1 MKDYS
6 PSHNSCYKLTGTLFL
21 LLFLELHLPL
31 LGEVDAKIA
40 GVEKKG
46 SIVRDL
52 AYFHYSRGR
61 LMEASGHFLQAE
73 RLYRE
78 ALNYDPNSS
87 NLLTELAEAYLRN
100 NRVNEAVQAFE
111 KSVQVNK
118 GNLRAYKKLGAI
130 YLSIFEQERNR
141 QRIPKEDTLKKTIR
155 AFESIIRLAPKD
167 SNAYLVVARL
177 YRYLGKPSK
186 AIEILK
192 NSLQITPSSEDTL
205 TLLGRLY
212 VDQNQ
217 IPEAIQLFENALK
230 INSNSPML
238 LLQTGLAYQQLGD
251 HQKAAEIFRRGLDDG
266 PNSQFLRKNLAA
278 ALMDQGQ
285 IDEAETE
292 YLKVVKKDPKD
303 GEAFLGLGTISLKR
317 QLYEQA
323 LQHFKKANTY
333 LPNNV
338 EASYKLA
345 KLHEDLGHLEE
356 AQNGFEQLL
365 RIHHKSNE
373 DYTLPQLR
381 NQSIFL
387 THLGLIAK
395 ELGNFDKATN
405 YFEELKTLGTKN
417 DNGADQAWKEF
428 VKEKVNRSTAL
439 LIDLYRDS
447 KQISKALSVCGD
459 VNKNRMDMSKG
470 LRALCADVIAES
482 GNPSGG
488 LKQLQNMLEG
498 NKGDLEVYHYIFQ
511 IYQRQKKYK
520 KAEEKLYEAREYF
533 SKKESF
539 YFMLGALQ
547 ERQKKY
553 KKAARTFKKVI
564 NFNSKHAS
572 ALNYLGYMWADRGVR
587 LNESLGLIKR
597 AVAIEPNNGAFLDSL
612 GWVYYK
618 LNEFNKAVV
627 ELEKALALKPT
638 DPIINDH
645 LGDAYR
651 ESQRNIEALYQWKK
665 ALYFKPNKELE
676 KKIQLKIKEFTE
688 QSNSAF

>member
-1 MKDYS
+1 MKYYS
-6 PSHNSCYKLTGTLFL
+6 PSRNSCYKLTGTLFL
-21 LLFLELHLPL
+21 LLFLELHPPL
-31 LGEVDAKIA
+31 LGQVDAKMV

-46 SIVRDL
+46 SM
-52 AYFHYSRGR
+52 AYFHFSRGR

-192 NSLQITPSSEDTL
+192 NSLQIIPSSEETL
-205 TLLGRLY
+205 ALLGRLY
-212 VDQNQ
+212 MDQNQ
-217 IPEAIQLFENALK
+217 IAEAIQLFENALK
-230 INSNSPML
+230 INSNSPIL

-323 LQHFKKANTY
+323 LQHLKKANAY

-373 DYTLPQLR
+373 DYTFPQLR

-459 VNKNRMDMSKG
+459 VNKNRMDMSKV

-612 GWVYYK
+612 GWVYFKMGKIEQAEAY
-618 LNEFNKAVV
+618 LVQ
-627 ELEKALALKPT
+627 ALGRVRRDPT
-638 DPIINDH
+638 IYEH
-645 LGDAYR
+645 LGDLYYQKGAYLK
-651 ESQRNIEALYQWKK
+651 AHTAWKRSISYGQDEEEIQK
-665 ALYFKPNKELE
+665 VAKKVEELE
-676 KKIQLKIKEFTE
+676 TKLVLSGTDK
-688 QSNSAF
+688 

>member
-1 MKDYS
+1 MKYYS
-6 PSHNSCYKLTGTLFL
+6 PSRNSCYKLTGTLFL
-21 LLFLELHLPL
+21 LLFLELHPPL
-31 LGEVDAKIA
+31 LGQVDAKMV

-46 SIVRDL
+46 SM
-52 AYFHYSRGR
+52 AYFHFSRGR

-192 NSLQITPSSEDTL
+192 NSLQIIPFSEETL

-212 VDQNQ
+212 MDQNQ
-217 IPEAIQLFENALK
+217 IAEAIQLFENALK

-323 LQHFKKANTY
+323 LQHLKKANAY

-373 DYTLPQLR
+373 DYTFPQLR

-612 GWVYYK
+612 GWVYFKMGKIEQAEAY
-618 LNEFNKAVV
+618 LVQ
-627 ELEKALALKPT
+627 ALGRVRRDPT
-638 DPIINDH
+638 IYEH
-645 LGDAYR
+645 LGDLYYQKGAYLK
-651 ESQRNIEALYQWKK
+651 AHTAWKRSISYGQDEEEIQK
-665 ALYFKPNKELE
+665 VAKKVEELE
-676 KKIQLKIKEFTE
+676 TKLALSGTDK
-688 QSNSAF
+688 

>member
-1 MKDYS
+1 MKYYS
-6 PSHNSCYKLTGTLFL
+6 PSRNSCYKLTGTLFL
-21 LLFLELHLPL
+21 LLFLELHPPL
-31 LGEVDAKIA
+31 LGQVDAKMV

-46 SIVRDL
+46 SM
-52 AYFHYSRGR
+52 AYFHFSRGR

-155 AFESIIRLAPKD
+155 TFESIIRLAPKD

-192 NSLQITPSSEDTL
+192 NSLQIIPFSEETL

-212 VDQNQ
+212 MDQNQ
-217 IPEAIQLFENALK
+217 IAEAIQLFENALK

-323 LQHFKKANTY
+323 LQHLKKANAY

-373 DYTLPQLR
+373 DYTFPQLR

-612 GWVYYK
+612 GWVYFKMGKIEQAEAY
-618 LNEFNKAVV
+618 LVQ
-627 ELEKALALKPT
+627 ALGRVRRDPT
-638 DPIINDH
+638 IYEH
-645 LGDAYR
+645 LGDLYYQKGAYLK
-651 ESQRNIEALYQWKK
+651 AHTAWKRSISYGQDEEEIQK
-665 ALYFKPNKELE
+665 VAKKVEELE
-676 KKIQLKIKEFTE
+676 TKLALSGTDK
-688 QSNSAF
+688 

>member
-1 MKDYS
+1 
-6 PSHNSCYKLTGTLFL
+6 
-21 LLFLELHLPL
+21 
-31 LGEVDAKIA
+31 LGQVDAKMV

-46 SIVRDL
+46 SM
-52 AYFHYSRGR
+52 AYFHFSRGR

-192 NSLQITPSSEDTL
+192 NSLQIIPSSEETL
-205 TLLGRLY
+205 ALLGRLY
-212 VDQNQ
+212 MDQNQ
-217 IPEAIQLFENALK
+217 IAEAIQLFENALK
-230 INSNSPML
+230 INSNSPIL

-323 LQHFKKANTY
+323 LQHLKKANAY

-373 DYTLPQLR
+373 DYTFPQLR

-459 VNKNRMDMSKG
+459 VNKNRMDMSKV

-612 GWVYYK
+612 GWVYFKMGKIEQAEAY
-618 LNEFNKAVV
+618 LVQ
-627 ELEKALALKPT
+627 ALGRVRRDPT
-638 DPIINDH
+638 IYEH
-645 LGDAYR
+645 LGDLYYQKGAYLK
-651 ESQRNIEALYQWKK
+651 AHTAWKRSISYGQDEEEIQK
-665 ALYFKPNKELE
+665 VAKKVEELE
-676 KKIQLKIKEFTE
+676 TKLVLSGTDK
-688 QSNSAF
+688 